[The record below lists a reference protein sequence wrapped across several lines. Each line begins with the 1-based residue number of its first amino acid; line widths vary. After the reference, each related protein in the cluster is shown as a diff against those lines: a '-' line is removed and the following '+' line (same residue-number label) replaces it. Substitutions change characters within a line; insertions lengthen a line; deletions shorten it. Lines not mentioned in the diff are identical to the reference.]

1 MPTAIDLFVPGRTAA
16 ITGAASGIGAA
27 AARHFAGAG
36 LRLCLFDRDAAALEK
51 LAERVRSDHGVDV
64 VTVVGDVTSAADLG
78 RFADAAFASDAGV
91 AVLMNNAGIAAGGG
105 PWAAIADWR
114 LQIETNLLSMVVSQG
129 LFVPRLLEQAGRAA
143 IINLGSKQG
152 ITTPPGNA
160 AYNAAK
166 AGVKVLTEQLAHEL
180 RERVGEQITAHL
192 LVPGFTWTGMNGAH
206 ESGVKPADAW
216 TADQVIAHLDR
227 GLRAGDFYIV
237 CPDNAVTPALD
248 KKRMRW
254 ASDDVIEG
262 RPALSR
268 WHSAWKDRFAA
279 FVGSD

>member
-1 MPTAIDLFVPGRTAA
+1 M
-16 ITGAASGIGAA
+16 
-27 AARHFAGAG
+27 
-36 LRLCLFDRDAAALEK
+36 
-51 LAERVRSDHGVDV
+51 
-64 VTVVGDVTSAADLG
+64 
-78 RFADAAFASDAGV
+78 
-91 AVLMNNAGIAAGGG
+91 
-105 PWAAIADWR
+105 
-114 LQIETNLLSMVVSQG
+114 
-129 LFVPRLLEQAGRAA
+129 
-143 IINLGSKQG
+143 
-152 ITTPPGNA
+152 
-160 AYNAAK
+160 
-166 AGVKVLTEQLAHEL
+166 
-180 RERVGEQITAHL
+180 
-192 LVPGFTWTGMNGAH
+192 PGFTWTGMNGAH